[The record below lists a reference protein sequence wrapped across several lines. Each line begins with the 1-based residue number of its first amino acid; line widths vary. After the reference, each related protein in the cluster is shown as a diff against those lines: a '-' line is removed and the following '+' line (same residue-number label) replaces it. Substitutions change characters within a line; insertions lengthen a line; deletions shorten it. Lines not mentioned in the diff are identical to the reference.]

1 MTVEQGPQQLVWE
14 RTDKNALLLKRD
26 ASTQEREPMNSQAYY
41 AILRTKREDLA
52 IRYPSGFCLV
62 VSVFNSQKQ
71 SAPGNLCE
79 VSIADAAR
87 LLYEGT
93 HREATED
100 EVAIYAEKQDAE
112 RMRNAPDNVGRM
124 RAQLNQLLG
133 TPAKPG
139 K

>member
-1 MTVEQGPQQLVWE
+1 
-14 RTDKNALLLKRD
+14 
-26 ASTQEREPMNSQAYY
+26 MNSQAYY
-41 AILRTKREDLA
+41 QILRTKREDLA

-62 VSVFNSQKQ
+62 MSIFNPQRN

-79 VSIADAAR
+79 VTVADAAR

-100 EVAIYAEKQDAE
+100 EARVYAANLDAE

-124 RAQLNQLLG
+124 RAQLNQVLG
-133 TPAKPG
+133 TPAKRG

>member
-1 MTVEQGPQQLVWE
+1 M
-14 RTDKNALLLKRD
+14 N
-26 ASTQEREPMNSQAYY
+26 TQEYY
-41 AILRTKREDLA
+41 ATLRTKQEDLS
-52 IRYPSGFCLV
+52 IRHPSGFCLV
-62 VSVFNSQKQ
+62 VSVFNAQKQ

-79 VSIADAAR
+79 VTIADAAR
-87 LLYEGT
+87 LLFEQT

-100 EVAIYAEKQDAE
+100 EAAIYAEKQDAE

-133 TPAKPG
+133 APAKPG